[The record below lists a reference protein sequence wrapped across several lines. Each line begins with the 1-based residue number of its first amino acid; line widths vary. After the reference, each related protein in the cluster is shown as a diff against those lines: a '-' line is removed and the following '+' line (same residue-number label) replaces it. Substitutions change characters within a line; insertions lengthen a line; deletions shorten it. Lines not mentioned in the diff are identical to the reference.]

1 MKILEQEKFRKIG
14 ADKDEI
20 KRLQV
25 VKRKITQQLKKEDV
39 IEKITETNE
48 KIEEKRKTDRDLW
61 MKIGQRVRI
70 TGSTSV
76 GTIEKISRNKV
87 TVNYGTFKTLIDAD
101 ELERI

>member
-1 MKILEQEKFRKIG
+1 MK
-14 ADKDEI
+14 
-20 KRLQV
+20 
-25 VKRKITQQLKKEDV
+25 KKDV

-48 KIEEKRKTDRDLW
+48 KIEEKRKSDRAVW
-61 MKIGQRVRI
+61 MKEGQRVRI

-87 TVNYGTFKTLIDAD
+87 TVNYGTFKTMIDAD